1 MRKCPSRCF
10 RIGQMLEARTF
21 EKGFRGAWF
30 RCKVK
35 KVIRKKGRVAAYN
48 VHYYDYTE
56 EQEEKVTLYASPTES
71 SSGQKAKRE
80 LMLRPHFP
88 GYYRESDLPDLNTI
102 SEVIVAVADVWR
114 VGDLVDWFFSGCFW
128 SGTITDIIDDKRA
141 KVKLLEP
148 PRGEGS
154 SYEVDCEN
162 LRPSLEWSP
171 KFGWTV
177 PKSEECQSGHIHARL
192 IQPLKQAPNLKLL
205 VNEMDE
211 DQESITITPRS
222 SLEFSH
228 SISSHTSVSS
238 LSLLNTSGHSKKLLQ
253 YTENISKKGMQDIG
267 GSATGKPSCSD
278 NVSGTYVQDVQ
289 AEIAAALSAE
299 QQNHENGPTKKVQL
313 NGTIALNS
321 TRCDSIE
328 STILDMEEL
337 VNRVKWLKQ
346 ILKFGISS
354 SVQVPAWEFLEHP
367 EISTPK

>member
-141 KVKLLEP
+141 K
-148 PRGEGS
+148 
-154 SYEVDCEN
+154 
-162 LRPSLEWSP
+162 
-171 KFGWTV
+171 
-177 PKSEECQSGHIHARL
+177 ECQSGHIHARL

>member
-1 MRKCPSRCF
+1 MRKCQSRCF

-48 VHYYDYTE
+48 VHYYDYIE
-56 EQEEKVTLYASPTES
+56 EQEETVTLYASPTES

-88 GYYRESDLPDLNTI
+88 GYFHESDLPDLSTI

-141 KVKLLEP
+141 KE
-148 PRGEGS
+148 R
-154 SYEVDCEN
+154 
-162 LRPSLEWSP
+162 
-171 KFGWTV
+171 
-177 PKSEECQSGHIHARL
+177 QSGHIHARL

-289 AEIAAALSAE
+289 AEIAAALSVE
-299 QQNHENGPTKKVQL
+299 QQNHENGPAKKVQL